1 MDITSK
7 AGGRIGVLGATLVV
21 AGSMIGSGVYLLPS
35 TLGGVG
41 SISLLGWA
49 AATAA
54 ALAVGGMFSWL
65 AVAAPEAKGLGGY
78 VKAGMGQLFAV
89 QTTVVYWS
97 LCWFGNIAIALAA
110 AGYLGYLV
118 PALSSPAARLIT
130 ALAII
135 WLNVGIAYYGPRLVA
150 RFEGWTLALGLAP
163 VLLAATAGWYWFR
176 PETFLAG
183 WNPKGLDTFAA
194 VGQSGL
200 TAFWAFLGVEC
211 AAAVAAVVRNPSRN
225 VPRATLLGVLV
236 TAVVY
241 ISACTAIMGMI
252 PATELAN
259 SSAPFADAAKV
270 ALGVGVAALIAFSA
284 FARTSGCALAWTMV
298 TAETTRSGADEGAFL
313 AAFRTRP
320 DGRSPAINV
329 VTAGVLMSLA
339 AFGTMSDTVGAQ
351 FTILANVSVILALY
365 AYALAGLSLIRI
377 SGTLGARKWPA
388 VATAVVAIAFS
399 LGLISTGKPIEL
411 AYALVPIAAGALL
424 YLPLRRR

>member
-1 MDITSK
+1 M
-7 AGGRIGVLGATLVV
+7 V
-21 AGSMIGSGVYLLPS
+21 GSGVYLLPS

-41 SISLLGWA
+41 SISIFGWV

-110 AGYLGYLV
+110 AGYLGYLI
-118 PALSSPAARLIT
+118 PALSSPTARLVT
-130 ALAII
+130 ALVII
-135 WLNVGIAYYGPRLVA
+135 WINVGVCFFGPRLVA
-150 RFEGWTLALGLAP
+150 KVEGWTLALGLAP
-163 VLLAATAGWYWFR
+163 VLLAATAGWYWFS
-176 PETFLAG
+176 PETFAAG

-211 AAAVAAVVRNPSRN
+211 AAAIAGVVRDPERN

-236 TAVVY
+236 TAIVY
-241 ISACTAIMGMI
+241 ISATTAIMGII
-252 PATELAN
+252 PASTLAN
-259 SSAPFADAAKV
+259 SGAPFADAAQV
-270 ALGVGVAALIAFSA
+270 ALGVGIAALIAFSA

-313 AAFRTRP
+313 PAFRSRR
-320 DGRSPAINV
+320 DERASAINV

-339 AFGTMSDTVGAQ
+339 AFGTMSKTVGEQ

-377 SGTLGARKWPA
+377 SDNLGARKWPA
-388 VATAVVAIAFS
+388 VATAVLAIVFS

-411 AYALVPIAAGALL
+411 LYALVPIAAGALL
-424 YLPLRRR
+424 YLPLRQR

>member
-7 AGGRIGVLGATLVV
+7 TGGRIGVLGATLVV

-65 AVAAPEAKGLGGY
+65 AVAAPDAKGLGGY

-118 PALSSPAARLIT
+118 PALSSPTARLIT

-150 RFEGWTLALGLAP
+150 RVEGWTLALGLAP

-176 PETFLAG
+176 PEIFLEG

-211 AAAVAAVVRNPSRN
+211 AAAVAAVVRDPSRN

-252 PATELAN
+252 PATALAN
-259 SSAPFADAAKV
+259 STAPFADAANV

-284 FARTSGCALAWTMV
+284 FARTGGCALAWTMV

-313 AAFRTRP
+313 SAFRTRP
-320 DGRSPAINV
+320 DGRAPAINV

-339 AFGTMSDTVGAQ
+339 AFGTMSETVGQQ

-365 AYALAGLSLIRI
+365 AYTLAGLSLIRI
-377 SGTLGARKWPA
+377 AYTLGARKWPA
-388 VATAVVAIAFS
+388 IATAVVAIAFS